1 MNYSDELEFIKNEMF
16 SAFQNHGK
24 TELNTVQKSAFD
36 LVTDIDLKIEK
47 RLTAAIRDK
56 YPSDRIHGE
65 EFSSSENIDDRTWTI
80 DPIDGTCNMASGSG
94 LYGMQ
99 CSLIENGEIVLGIV
113 YLPHFEEWIY
123 ATKNSGC
130 YCNGRQ
136 IKINDKV
143 KVNNA
148 IVSFGDYPH
157 NDKEYLADIQHI
169 AIKRLYSKIA
179 KIRMFGAAC
188 MDFSFVAQGRTH
200 GTVVITKNV
209 WDIAPGLIICKEAGA
224 VLTNLVGLPYKFGDD
239 GVVAAS
245 NEILSELITDSFS
258 QKYEIKIS
266 GHKYDFSACIF
277 DFDGVIADTEKFYY
291 KAWRKAINSIGFDLT
306 EEEYLPLKSTGRNNI
321 LAFFEEKCGKKF
333 TDEQRCE
340 LLKIKDDD
348 FKKAVSN
355 ISKNDMIAGAE
366 EFLQRLKCAQIK
378 TGVASSS
385 KTAKELINKLSLN
398 DMFGVMLDGQTD
410 LPKKP
415 LPDIFLKVMKML
427 GVEPATCLVFE
438 DSPSGIE
445 AAVNAG
451 ATVIAVGGI
460 EDTRAVARIDDFY
473 ELKFYED

>member
-1 MNYSDELEFIKNEMF
+1 M
-16 SAFQNHGK
+16 
-24 TELNTVQKSAFD
+24 
-36 LVTDIDLKIEK
+36 
-47 RLTAAIRDK
+47 
-56 YPSDRIHGE
+56 
-65 EFSSSENIDDRTWTI
+65 
-80 DPIDGTCNMASGSG
+80 
-94 LYGMQ
+94 
-99 CSLIENGEIVLGIV
+99 
-113 YLPHFEEWIY
+113 
-123 ATKNSGC
+123 
-130 YCNGRQ
+130 
-136 IKINDKV
+136 
-143 KVNNA
+143 
-148 IVSFGDYPH
+148 
-157 NDKEYLADIQHI
+157 
-169 AIKRLYSKIA
+169 
-179 KIRMFGAAC
+179 
-188 MDFSFVAQGRTH
+188 
-200 GTVVITKNV
+200 
-209 WDIAPGLIICKEAGA
+209 
-224 VLTNLVGLPYKFGDD
+224 
-239 GVVAAS
+239 
-245 NEILSELITDSFS
+245 
-258 QKYEIKIS
+258 
-266 GHKYDFSACIF
+266 
-277 DFDGVIADTEKFYY
+277 
-291 KAWRKAINSIGFDLT
+291 
-306 EEEYLPLKSTGRNNI
+306 
-321 LAFFEEKCGKKF
+321 AFFEEKCGKKF

-460 EDTRAVARIDDFY
+460 EDTRAVACIDDFY